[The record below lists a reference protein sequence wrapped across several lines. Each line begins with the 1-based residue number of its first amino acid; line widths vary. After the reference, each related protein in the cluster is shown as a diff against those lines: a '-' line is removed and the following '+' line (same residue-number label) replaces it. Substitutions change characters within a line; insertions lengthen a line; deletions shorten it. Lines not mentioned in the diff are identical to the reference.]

1 MSEKIMVFK
10 YYDKRPIRLFE
21 NFIELYG
28 ERLDEIINEKL
39 EIIIYSSTA
48 KASKGIIDDNGYF
61 NSNPALALKNIAY
74 NEQNCNAINLSIE
87 ERHACIAHEIGHIR
101 AVGTTFA
108 TSLDN
113 EHDADLTA
121 CDLGLGRH
129 LAGALRKII
138 DKGNLAPGQNS
149 EMEERIKKIPG

>member
-1 MSEKIMVFK
+1 MVFK
-10 YYDKRPIRLFE
+10 YYDKRPVRLFE

-28 ERLDEIINEKL
+28 ECLDEIINEKL
-39 EIIIYSSTA
+39 EIEIYPSHNYLSEWIMDR
-48 KASKGIIDDNGYF
+48 KGYF
-61 NSNPALALKNIAY
+61 ATNLLLKGKNIAY

-101 AVGTTFA
+101 AACTTFA
-108 TSLDN
+108 TSLDK
-113 EHDADLTA
+113 EHNADLTA
-121 CDLGLGRH
+121 CELGLGRH

-138 DKGNLAPGQNS
+138 DEGNLAPGTIS

>member
-1 MSEKIMVFK
+1 M
-10 YYDKRPIRLFE
+10 
-21 NFIELYG
+21 
-28 ERLDEIINEKL
+28 DEIISETL
-39 EIIIYSSTA
+39 EIEIYLSYNFLSEWIMD
-48 KASKGIIDDNGYF
+48 KKGYF
-61 NSNPALALKNIAY
+61 ATNLRLKGKNIAY

-87 ERHACIAHEIGHIR
+87 ERHACIAQEIGHIR

-129 LAGALRKII
+129 LAGTLRKII
-138 DKGNLAPGQNS
+138 DKGNLAPGTNG